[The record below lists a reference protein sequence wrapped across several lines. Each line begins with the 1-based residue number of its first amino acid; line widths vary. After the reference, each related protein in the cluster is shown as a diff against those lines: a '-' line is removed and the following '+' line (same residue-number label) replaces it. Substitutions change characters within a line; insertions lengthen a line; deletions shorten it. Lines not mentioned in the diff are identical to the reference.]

1 MNSDDLE
8 CFARVANCGSISRA
22 ALELGSDQSTVS
34 RQMLRLE
41 ATTCSRL
48 FHRSGRGVIL
58 TDAGRLLLE
67 HARRVTES
75 VEEARRAIHAYSD
88 QGPDE
93 LVVGAQPTIART
105 IFGPVGSALR
115 EQFPRTRL
123 RFAEGLNADMLS
135 WLATGTVDIAVIYVP
150 LQASG
155 LKIDILLQEQ
165 LRLIVPASQADVDS
179 EFPVR
184 RLGEVPLI
192 LPSAP
197 HGLRHLAESLASRS
211 GISLHIAME
220 CDASISVTKRLVQN
234 GCGYTLLPLA
244 AVAEEVAQGT
254 LKAARL
260 VGADVSRDV
269 ALATARNRPG
279 GSALWN
285 VMQTVRQEVRHIVA
299 AGAWPDTEL
308 RDV

>member
-41 ATTCSRL
+41 ATACSRL

-58 TDAGRLLLE
+58 TDAGRTLLE

-75 VEEARRAIHAYSD
+75 VEEARRAIHAFSE
-88 QGPDE
+88 QGPAE

-123 RFAEGLNADMLS
+123 RFAEGLNANILS
-135 WLATGTVDIAVIYVP
+135 WLGTGTVDIAVLYVP
-150 LQASG
+150 MQASG

-165 LRLIVPASQADVDS
+165 LRLIVPAAQADIDD

-184 RLGEVPLI
+184 QLGEVPLI

-211 GISLHIAME
+211 GISLHVAME

-269 ALATARNRPG
+269 ALATAKNRPNAA
-279 GSALWN
+279 ALWN
-285 VMQTVRQEVRHIVA
+285 VIQTVRQQVRHIVKS
-299 AGAWPDTEL
+299 GGWPDAQL
-308 RDV
+308 RDI

>member
-1 MNSDDLE
+1 
-8 CFARVANCGSISRA
+8 
-22 ALELGSDQSTVS
+22 
-34 RQMLRLE
+34 MLRLE
-41 ATTCSRL
+41 ATACSRL

-58 TDAGRLLLE
+58 TDAGRTLLE

-75 VEEARRAIHAYSD
+75 VEEARRAIHAFSE
-88 QGPDE
+88 QGPAE

-105 IFGPVGSALR
+105 IFGPIGSALR

-123 RFAEGLNADMLS
+123 RFAEGLNANILS
-135 WLATGTVDIAVIYVP
+135 WLGTGTVDIAVLYVP
-150 LQASG
+150 MQASG

-165 LRLIVPASQADVDS
+165 LRLIVPAAQADIDD

-184 RLGEVPLI
+184 QLGEVPLI

-211 GISLHIAME
+211 GISLHVAME

-269 ALATARNRPG
+269 ALATAKNRPDG
-279 GSALWN
+279 AALWN
-285 VMQTVRQEVRHIVA
+285 VIQTVRQQVRHIVKS
-299 AGAWPDTEL
+299 GGWPDAQL
-308 RDV
+308 RDI

>member
-1 MNSDDLE
+1 
-8 CFARVANCGSISRA
+8 
-22 ALELGSDQSTVS
+22 
-34 RQMLRLE
+34 
-41 ATTCSRL
+41 
-48 FHRSGRGVIL
+48 
-58 TDAGRLLLE
+58 
-67 HARRVTES
+67 
-75 VEEARRAIHAYSD
+75 
-88 QGPDE
+88 
-93 LVVGAQPTIART
+93 
-105 IFGPVGSALR
+105 
-115 EQFPRTRL
+115 L
-123 RFAEGLNADMLS
+123 RFAEGLNANILS
-135 WLATGTVDIAVIYVP
+135 WLSTGTVDIAVIYVP

-155 LKIDILLQEQ
+155 LKIDILLKEQ
-165 LRLIVPASQADVDS
+165 LRLIVPAAQTDVDG

-184 RLGEVPLI
+184 RLGDVPLI

-211 GISLHIAME
+211 GISLHVAME

-269 ALATARNRPG
+269 ALATAKNRPG

-285 VMQTVRQEVRHIVA
+285 VMQTVRQEVRHIVRS
-299 AGAWPDTEL
+299 GAWPDAEL

>member
-58 TDAGRLLLE
+58 TDAGRTLLE
-67 HARRVTES
+67 HAKRVTES
-75 VEEARRAIHAYSD
+75 VEEARRAIHAFSE
-88 QGPDE
+88 QGPAE

-123 RFAEGLNADMLS
+123 RFAEGLNANILS
-135 WLATGTVDIAVIYVP
+135 WLCTGTVDIAVIYVP
-150 LQASG
+150 VQASG

-165 LRLIVPASQADVDS
+165 LRLIMPASQSDVDS

-184 RLGEVPLI
+184 RLGDLPLI

-211 GISLHIAME
+211 GISLHVAME

-234 GCGYTLLPLA
+234 GCGYTLLPLV
-244 AVAEEVAQGT
+244 AVAEEVSQGT

-269 ALATARNRPG
+269 ALATAKNRPG
-279 GSALWN
+279 GPALWN
-285 VMQTVRQEVRHIVA
+285 VMHVVRQEVRHIVQS
-299 AGAWPDTEL
+299 GAWPDTEL
-308 RDV
+308 RDA

>member
-41 ATTCSRL
+41 ASTCSRL
-48 FHRSGRGVIL
+48 FHRSGRGVVL
-58 TDAGRLLLE
+58 TEAGRTLLE
-67 HARRVTES
+67 HARRVTET
-75 VEEARRAIHAYSD
+75 VEEARRAIHAFSGM
-88 QGPDE
+88 GPAD
-93 LVVGAQPTIART
+93 LVIGAQAAIART

-115 EQFPRTRL
+115 LRFPRTKL
-123 RFAEGLNADMLS
+123 RFAEGASSDMLA
-135 WLATGTVDIAVIYVP
+135 WLASGTIDVAVLYLP
-150 LQASG
+150 SQTAG

-165 LRLIVPASQADVDS
+165 LRLIVPGGQADIDS
-179 EFPVR
+179 EFSVR
-184 RLGEVPLI
+184 RLGDVPLI

-197 HGLRHLAESLASRS
+197 RGLRLLVEALASRI

-234 GCGYTLLPLA
+234 GCGYTVLPLA

-254 LKAARL
+254 LRAARL
-260 VGADVSRDV
+260 VGADVSREV
-269 ALATARNRPG
+269 AMATARNRTG
-279 GSALWN
+279 AAELWG
-285 VMQTVRQEVRHIVA
+285 VIQTVRQQVRNTVA
-299 AGAWPDTEL
+299 SGSWPDTQL
-308 RDV
+308 RD

>member
-1 MNSDDLE
+1 
-8 CFARVANCGSISRA
+8 
-22 ALELGSDQSTVS
+22 
-34 RQMLRLE
+34 MLRLE

-58 TDAGRLLLE
+58 TDAGRTLLE
-67 HARRVTES
+67 HARRVTET
-75 VEEARRAIHAYSD
+75 VEEARRAIHAFSE

-105 IFGPVGSALR
+105 IFGSIGLALR
-115 EQFPRTRL
+115 ERFPRTRL
-123 RFAEGLNADMLS
+123 RFAEGLNANILS
-135 WLATGTVDIAVIYVP
+135 WLATGTVDIAVLYVP
-150 LQASG
+150 MQATG
-155 LKIDILLQEQ
+155 LKIDILLQEE
-165 LRLIVPASQADVDS
+165 LRLIVPAAQAGVDG

-184 RLGEVPLI
+184 QLGEVPLI

-260 VGADVSRDV
+260 VGANVSRDV
-269 ALATARNRPG
+269 AIATAKNRPNG
-279 GSALWN
+279 AALWN
-285 VMQTVRQEVRHIVA
+285 VVQSVRQEVRHIVQS
-299 AGAWPDTEL
+299 GGWPDAQL
-308 RDV
+308 RDA

>member
-22 ALELGSDQSTVS
+22 ALELGSDQSTIS

-58 TDAGRLLLE
+58 TDAGRTLLE

-75 VEEARRAIHAYSD
+75 VEEARRAIHAFSE
-88 QGPDE
+88 QGPAE

-115 EQFPRTRL
+115 ERFPRTRL
-123 RFAEGLNADMLS
+123 RFAEGLNGNLLS
-135 WLATGTVDIAVIYVP
+135 WLSSGTVDIAVLYVP
-150 LQASG
+150 TQASG

-165 LRLIVPASQADVDS
+165 LRLIVPPQADVGA
-179 EFPVR
+179 EFAVR
-184 RLGEVPLI
+184 RLGDVPLI

-197 HGLRHLAESLASRS
+197 HGLRLLAESLASRS
-211 GISLHIAME
+211 GISLHVAME
-220 CDASISVTKRLVQN
+220 CDTSVSVTKRLVQN
-234 GCGYTLLPLA
+234 GCGYTLLPMA
-244 AVAEEVAQGT
+244 AVAEEVAQGA
-254 LKAARL
+254 LRAARL
-260 VGADVSRDV
+260 AGPEVSRDV

-279 GSALWN
+279 SAELWN
-285 VMQTVRQEVRHIVA
+285 VTQTVREEIRHIVQS
-299 AGAWPDTEL
+299 GGWPDAQL
-308 RDV
+308 RDS

>member
-8 CFARVANCGSISRA
+8 CFTRVANCGSISRA

-41 ATTCSRL
+41 ASTCSRL

-58 TDAGRLLLE
+58 TDAGRTLLE

-75 VEEARRAIHAYSD
+75 VEEARRAIHAFSE
-88 QGPDE
+88 QGPAE
-93 LVVGAQPTIART
+93 VVLGAQPTIART
-105 IFGPVGSALR
+105 IFGPIGSALR
-115 EQFPRTRL
+115 ERFPMTRL
-123 RFAEGLNADMLS
+123 RFAEGLSGNMLS
-135 WLATGTVDIAVIYVP
+135 WLASGTVDIAVFYLP
-150 LQASG
+150 LHASG

-165 LRLIVPASQADVDS
+165 LRLIMPGGESTADT
-179 EFPVR
+179 EFGVR

-197 HGLRHLAESLASRS
+197 HGLRLLAESLASRS
-211 GISLHIAME
+211 GISLHVAME
-220 CDASISVTKRLVQN
+220 CDASISVTKRLVQS

-244 AVAEEVAQGT
+244 AVADEVAQGT
-254 LKAARL
+254 LKALRL

-269 ALATARNRPG
+269 ALATSKNRP
-279 GSALWN
+279 AAAELWG
-285 VMQTVRQEVRHIVA
+285 VVQTVRQQVCHIVRS
-299 AGAWPDTEL
+299 GAWPDAQL
-308 RDV
+308 RE

>member
-41 ATTCSRL
+41 ASTCSRL

-58 TDAGRLLLE
+58 TDAGRTLLE
-67 HARRVTES
+67 HARRVTQT
-75 VEEARRAIHAYSD
+75 VEEARRAIHAFSE
-88 QGPDE
+88 QGPAE
-93 LVVGAQPTIART
+93 LVIGSQPTLART
-105 IFGPVGSALR
+105 VFGPIGSALHER
-115 EQFPRTRL
+115 FPRTRL
-123 RFAEGLNADMLS
+123 RFAEGLSGSLLS
-135 WLATGTVDIAVIYVP
+135 WLASGNVDIAVLYLP
-150 LQASG
+150 TQASG
-155 LKIDILLQEQ
+155 LKIDILLHEQ
-165 LRLIVPASQADVDS
+165 LRLIVPGHEADIEN

-184 RLGEVPLI
+184 GLGEVPLI

-197 HGLRHLAESLASRS
+197 HGLRSLAESLASRV
-211 GISLHIAME
+211 GISLHVAME

-254 LKAARL
+254 LRAPRL
-260 VGADVSRDV
+260 VGLDVGRDV
-269 ALATARNRPG
+269 ALATAKNRPNT
-279 GSALWN
+279 AELWGII
-285 VMQTVRQEVRHIVA
+285 QTTREQVRHIVSS
-299 AGAWPDTEL
+299 GKWPDTQL
-308 RDV
+308 LD